1 MIGIYAIV
9 NCVNDKV
16 YIGQSMDVMDRIAHH
31 KSTQRHGRHDNE
43 HLQNAWNKYGE
54 AHFDFIVIQE
64 CEEIHLD
71 ELECY
76 FIGLFD
82 SMNRRKGY
90 NLETGGN
97 SNKRMSEDS
106 RLKMSKAKKGMYVGE
121 KNPMYGVHLK
131 HTEEWK
137 QKMSLRNSG
146 SGNPMYGIH
155 LKISEERKKKMSEQ
169 FSGAGNPFYG
179 KEHNQEAK
187 EKMRKNNKRKKSVLC
202 IETGTIYESACD
214 AGRNTGIISD
224 SINKCC
230 NGKQH
235 TAGGYHWVFVS

>member
-31 KSTQRHGRHDNE
+31 KSAQRHGRHDNE

-137 QKMSLRNSG
+137 QKMSSRNSG

-179 KEHNQEAK
+179 KEHYQEAK